1 MTETVQI
8 EYCLFIMG
16 SETSRLEWNL
26 DEKEIIMFDA
36 DNRATFYYFT
46 HADAAKDFIMR
57 RSLWRGHLRDL
68 AIRST
73 SPYWAEIK
81 IHLPNCHMLRDL
93 YLTGC
98 DLAIAQELAEI
109 VRDLTC
115 LSTIDIRFDLITL
128 AETEDLLSRF
138 QYLSANI
145 KYVWNAKLDCMCGEI
160 GFKMLPQSTRLK
172 CPEQE

>member
-1 MTETVQI
+1 MAETVQI

-16 SETSRLEWNL
+16 STTSILDWNL
-26 DEKEIIMFDA
+26 NEKEITTFDA
-36 DNRATFYYFT
+36 DDRATFYDFT

-81 IHLPNCHMLRDL
+81 IHLPNCHMLRRL
-93 YLTGC
+93 YLAGC
-98 DLAIAQELAEI
+98 NLAIAQELAEI
-109 VRDLTC
+109 VRGLTC
-115 LSTIDIRFDLITL
+115 LSTIVIRFDLITL

-145 KYVWNAKLDCMCGEI
+145 EYVWNAKLDCMCSKI
-160 GFKMLPQSTRLK
+160 GFKMLPLSTRLK